1 MVGIG
6 RRDRGRWRS
15 AAQDGTETQEE
26 QDLFY
31 RRNKRFDYSGKQ
43 DQVAVRSAGISSY
56 LRLHDRE
63 LIAAVSGQDSGA
75 RGCRCGL
82 RAGGSERYI

>member
-43 DQVAVRSAGISSY
+43 DQVAVGR
-56 LRLHDRE
+56 
-63 LIAAVSGQDSGA
+63 
-75 RGCRCGL
+75 RG
-82 RAGGSERYI
+82 